1 MRKITYIA
9 VFTNNE
15 TIVFPQTLIYMIQQL
30 RKTALLL
37 KILLLL
43 MAIESS
49 NSCYAQNKTLTIFEI
64 AGKVTDSR
72 TGEPIANASVSLDF
86 KKSGFIS
93 DTLGVFKLYLP
104 NGEYVVKVSAVGYKP
119 FRTRVVLTKNVQ
131 LNIELDEIS
140 KP

>member
-1 MRKITYIA
+1 MRKITYIV

-43 MAIESS
+43 MAIGSS
-49 NSCYAQNKTLTIFEI
+49 NSCYSQNKTLSNLLEI

-72 TGEPIANASVSLDF
+72 TGEPIAMQ
-86 KKSGFIS
+86 
-93 DTLGVFKLYLP
+93 VFHL
-104 NGEYVVKVSAVGYKP
+104 
-119 FRTRVVLTKNVQ
+119 
-131 LNIELDEIS
+131 IS
-140 KP
+140 KNLDLLAIL

>member
-43 MAIESS
+43 MAIGSS
-49 NSCYAQNKTLTIFEI
+49 NSCYAQNKTLSNLLEI

-72 TGEPIANASVSLDF
+72 TGSL
-86 KKSGFIS
+86 
-93 DTLGVFKLYLP
+93 LPMQVFHL
-104 NGEYVVKVSAVGYKP
+104 
-119 FRTRVVLTKNVQ
+119 
-131 LNIELDEIS
+131 IS
-140 KP
+140 KNLDLLAIL